1 MTESAAIQLATQLIV
16 ILLLALLGATAIT
29 IARMR
34 QLWAAVMLTG
44 VFSFLGASWMLILDA
59 PDVAFTEAAV
69 GAGISTF
76 LMLATL
82 GLTSREAKPPT
93 GFKPVPLVVV
103 IVTGCA
109 LVYGT
114 LDMPHYGDPAGHIHD
129 YPDPSYIVKTN
140 GEQGDPSDKA
150 NGEIN
155 LPNVVTAILASYRGY
170 DTFGE
175 TTVILTAGVGVILLL
190 RRERRT
196 TGQPEP
202 PPADADTGD
211 TA

>member
-1 MTESAAIQLATQLIV
+1 MIDSIAAQLIV

-44 VFSFLGASWMLILDA
+44 VFSFLGAGWMLILDA

-82 GLTSREAKPPT
+82 GLTSREAKPPVT
-93 GFKPVPLVVV
+93 FKPVPLVVV

-114 LDMPHYGDPAGHIHD
+114 LDMPHYGDPDGHIHE

-140 GEQGDPSDKA
+140 GAKGDPNDA
-150 NGEIN
+150 DGQIN

-190 RRERRT
+190 RRERRAA
-196 TGQPEP
+196 GQPKP
-202 PPADADTGD
+202 PPADADVGGPT
-211 TA
+211 

>member
-1 MTESAAIQLATQLIV
+1 MADSTAAQLIV

-44 VFSFLGASWMLILDA
+44 VFSFLGAGWMLILDA

-82 GLTSREAKPPT
+82 GLTSREAKPPVA
-93 GFKPVPLVVV
+93 FKPIPLVVV

-114 LDMPHYGDPAGHIHD
+114 LDMPHYGNPDGHIHN
-129 YPDPSYIVKTN
+129 YPVPSYIVKTN
-140 GEQGDPSDKA
+140 GLNGDPNDDD
-150 NGEIN
+150 GQIN

-196 TGQPEP
+196 TEQPAP
-202 PPADADTGD
+202 PSADADTGD
-211 TA
+211 PA